1 MNKLNKLVTVM
12 AVTTMALGV
21 NAGDMKKIGLANP
34 IAPMQSSLDES
45 EMKFVGSTDPMA
57 NNPSLVKTD
66 TKEELQ
72 KELTAQLKGWTL
84 AYQVNVLQKISGTGC
99 LVIKKAVGITQA
111 TKHDNQNCRK
121 SPIED

>member
-12 AVTTMALGV
+12 AVTTMTLGV
-21 NAGDMKKIGLANP
+21 NAGDMKQKLIGMANP
-34 IAPMQSSLDES
+34 
-45 EMKFVGSTDPMA
+45 VTDTPT
-57 NNPSLVKTD
+57 LIKTD

-72 KELTAQLKGWTL
+72 KETMAELKGWTL
-84 AYQVNVLQKISGTGC
+84 AYQVNVLQKESGIGC
-99 LVIKKAVGITQA
+99 LIIKKAVGVTQA

>member
-12 AVTTMALGV
+12 AVTTIALGV
-21 NAGDMKKIGLANP
+21 NAGDMKKVGLANP

-57 NNPSLVKTD
+57 NNPTLIKTD

-72 KELTAQLKGWTL
+72 KETMAELKGWTL
-84 AYQVNVLQKISGTGC
+84 AYQVNVLQKESGIGC
-99 LVIKKAVGITQA
+99 LIIKKAVGVTQA

>member
-12 AVTTMALGV
+12 AVTTMTLGV

-34 IAPMQSSLDES
+34 N
-45 EMKFVGSTDPMA
+45 T
-57 NNPSLVKTD
+57 PSLVKTD

-72 KELTAQLKGWTL
+72 KEITATLKGWTL

>member
-12 AVTTMALGV
+12 TVATIALGV
-21 NAGDMKKIGLANP
+21 NAGDMKQKLIGMANP
-34 IAPMQSSLDES
+34 
-45 EMKFVGSTDPMA
+45 VTDTPT
-57 NNPSLVKTD
+57 LVKTD

-72 KELTAQLKGWTL
+72 KELTARLKGWTL

-121 SPIED
+121 SPIEK

>member
-12 AVTTMALGV
+12 AVTTMTLGV

-34 IAPMQSSLDES
+34 NTPTTS
-45 EMKFVGSTDPMA
+45 
-57 NNPSLVKTD
+57 SLVKTD

-72 KELTAQLKGWTL
+72 KEIMTELKGWTL
-84 AYQVNVLQKISGTGC
+84 AYQVNVLQKNSGIGC
-99 LVIKKAVGITQA
+99 LLIKKAAGITQV

>member
-1 MNKLNKLVTVM
+1 MASAQFRTLPARQPTPLSSKLPL
-12 AVTTMALGV
+12 
-21 NAGDMKKIGLANP
+21 
-34 IAPMQSSLDES
+34 SSNFRGFNCPFFS
-45 EMKFVGSTDPMA
+45 
-57 NNPSLVKTD
+57 
-66 TKEELQ
+66 
-72 KELTAQLKGWTL
+72 L

>member
-21 NAGDMKKIGLANP
+21 NAGDMKKVGLAMPAMPAMIDTANGP
-34 IAPMQSSLDES
+34 ITIP
-45 EMKFVGSTDPMA
+45 TT
-57 NNPSLVKTD
+57 PSLVKTD

-72 KELTAQLKGWTL
+72 KEIMTELKGWTL
-84 AYQVNVLQKISGTGC
+84 AYQVNVLQKNSGTGC
-99 LVIKKAVGITQA
+99 LLIKKAAGITQV

>member
-12 AVTTMALGV
+12 AVTTMTFGV

-34 IAPMQSSLDES
+34 NTP
-45 EMKFVGSTDPMA
+45 TT
-57 NNPSLVKTD
+57 PSLVKTD

-72 KELTAQLKGWTL
+72 KEIMTELKGWTL
-84 AYQVNVLQKISGTGC
+84 AYQVNVLQKNSGTGC
-99 LVIKKAVGITQA
+99 LLIKKAAGITQV

-121 SPIED
+121 SPIEK